1 MRLPRQQERHEA
13 MNAANSAKTMTRPG
27 DQGSGEGGRV
37 GHVTVRVD
45 PGQKAHRDKR
55 VIQSH
60 SLFESGR
67 ELVIRHGGADYLL
80 RITSQNK
87 LILTK

>member
-1 MRLPRQQERHEA
+1 
-13 MNAANSAKTMTRPG
+13 MNAANPAKTMTLPG
-27 DQGSGEGGRV
+27 DQGSGERTRARHLV
-37 GHVTVRVD
+37 VRVD
-45 PGQKAHRDKR
+45 PARADHCEKR
-55 VIQSH
+55 VIHSQ